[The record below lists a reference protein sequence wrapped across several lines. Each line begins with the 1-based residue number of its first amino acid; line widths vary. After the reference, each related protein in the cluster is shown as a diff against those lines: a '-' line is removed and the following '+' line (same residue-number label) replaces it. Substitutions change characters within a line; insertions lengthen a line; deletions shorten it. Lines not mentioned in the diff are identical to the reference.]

1 MSTVGTTSHD
11 GSVVDLNM
19 GDLEVLSVKTLSF
32 TVSLQVGEENE
43 EELASSLRPS
53 ALVTRSLH
61 HVSLGMTTN
70 TTIVTSESNSLLV
83 SDNVIEITL
92 SLDEGHTTNGTA
104 HFTSVLEVNGEVGT
118 ASLTTYMIIN
128 KYLVKYSSWYQQESH
143 YNKC

>member
-11 GSVVDLNM
+11 GSVVHLNM

-83 SDNVIEITL
+83 SDNVVEITL

-104 HFTSVLEVNGEVGT
+104 DFTSVLEVNGEVGT

-143 YNKC
+143 YIHC